1 MKNLGFAK
9 RFLLL
14 FAHVSVGSVLAEAAV
29 ITALPSHAAS
39 LGSSQA
45 TLDFSNFSQSPLSTP
60 TSTLPLGE
68 VVEAGSASSGLV
80 TNEVQPVGNFFVEA
94 GESLSFDFQA
104 NFALTTSVDNL
115 TTETANAQEAVGFF
129 LVDSVTPSTIYDSF
143 IVYGNL
149 TTPGTN
155 DVINLRKSD
164 NVKFG
169 GSSSTDFEGTQ
180 EAASISG
187 NGSLNR
193 SFTDPTSLTLVQVGG
208 DSSSIPVSTATNTLG
223 SIPTPIGVIQ
233 PGAAPSSIPVP
244 TATNTLASIPIPET
258 FIEAGANSSSVPIPT
273 AANTLGSIPIPE
285 TFIEAGASSSSVPVP
300 EATNTLASIL
310 FLGFIGLKYKLR
322 KK

>member
-14 FAHVSVGSVLAEAAV
+14 FAHISAGSVLAEAAV

-45 TLDFSNFSQSPLSTP
+45 TLDFSNFSQSPLST
-60 TSTLPLGE
+60 STNLSLGE

-80 TNEVQPVGNFFVEA
+80 PNEVQAVGNFFVEA
-94 GESLSFDFQA
+94 GQSLSFDFKA
-104 NFALTTSVDNL
+104 NFALGTSVDNL
-115 TTETANAQEAVGFF
+115 TTETANAQDAVGFF

-155 DVINLRKSD
+155 DFINLRKSD

-208 DSSSIPVSTATNTLG
+208 DSSSIPVPTATNTLG
-223 SIPTPIGVIQ
+223 SIPTPVSVIQ
-233 PGAAPSSIPVP
+233 PGVVPSNLPVP
-244 TATNTLASIPIPET
+244 PATNTLASIPIPVGV
-258 FIEAGANSSSVPIPT
+258 IQPGAAPLSVPVPE
-273 AANTLGSIPIPE
+273 AVNTLGSIPIPE

-300 EATNTLASIL
+300 EATNTIASIL
-310 FLGFIGLKYKLR
+310 FLGFIGLKYKV
-322 KK
+322 KKK